1 MKAVGIMSAVGW
13 GMIPAQTAIEELL
26 SKCCSELEL
35 RQQHSRFNSSDA
47 RRVAATSQGTIF
59 SLQCVLITYCFGA
72 RQTAAGLSAS
82 VKQCVVELLQCD
94 VGAIYLLMCPHY
106 ALTSLAEWLKRESA
120 WFELED

>member
-13 GMIPAQTAIEELL
+13 DMIPAQTAIEELL
-26 SKCCSELEL
+26 CCSELEL

-47 RRVAATSQGTIF
+47 ACIAATSQGTIF

-82 VKQCVVELLQCD
+82 VKQCVVELLQ
-94 VGAIYLLMCPHY
+94 
-106 ALTSLAEWLKRESA
+106 
-120 WFELED
+120 